1 MGLLE
6 GPASASLRRFGAGAV
21 DGKGGLKQAWGVTGS
36 CHSGSSFW
44 GSEVTLEKPQRPA
57 CLEALGDLGQ
67 APVVAWGTF
76 LPPTGAGSPR
86 CSIHT
91 ASGVVY
97 GTKSPRVYAAA
108 EHCLPLP
115 FLSLE

>member
-6 GPASASLRRFGAGAV
+6 GPASASLRRFGAGGWRV

-36 CHSGSSFW
+36 CRSGSSFW

-57 CLEALGDLGQ
+57 CLEALGDLEQ

-76 LPPTGAGSPR
+76 LLQQVQEARDAASTLPLAWCTEQRAPEFMQPLN
-86 CSIHT
+86 T
-91 ASGVVY
+91 AS
-97 GTKSPRVYAAA
+97 
-108 EHCLPLP
+108 HCLSFP
-115 FLSLE
+115 